1 MVISIEEWKHKRGLA
16 AESARKKV
24 VGATESQDAR
34 DILRAIC
41 CTGLAEGLRK
51 VKADGLVRNDFP
63 DKWEKNL
70 ADGIALP
77 KEGRQEIMG
86 LPTSTKARMV
96 ATMFKEVC
104 MAYERPVDY
113 NLILDLFDRNQMFLE
128 NRDIFIARKD
138 LIKALGAI

>member
-1 MVISIEEWKHKRGLA
+1 MVISIEEWKKKRGL

-96 ATMFKEVC
+96 AVMFEEVC
-104 MAYERPVDY
+104 MAYRRPVDY
-113 NLILDLFDRNQMFLE
+113 KLILELFETNQGFFH
-128 NRDIFIARKD
+128 NRDIDITKED
-138 LIKALGAI
+138 LVEALSAI